1 VIGALA
7 LVLAQAATP
16 AADPT
21 RPDLTVE
28 QLVDEAVRWLVEN
41 QNRDGSWG
49 SHHSPRPIEVLA
61 SVPGSQE
68 AFRVAT
74 TALCVSALQECP
86 RAGDS
91 GALAV
96 ERATDFLLA
105 HWNVKR
111 QSGLEHYNVW
121 AFGYSLQALGE
132 RLIAQPE
139 HARAAELKGVCARLI
154 EKLGVYQT
162 LDGGWGYL
170 SLDEVPTFQPSDT
183 SMSFTT
189 ATILVGLERARRGG
203 VALPERMLERAVDHL
218 LRSRLPDGAFLYGEY
233 LEYRPRH
240 GINQL
245 KGSACRNPLCHYAL
259 ELFGVPPP
267 TGTSVVSSL
276 DDLLVRHAGFQRAG
290 VRRPMPH
297 ESWYAISGYFYLY
310 GHAYASYVLQQQA
323 QDVQDR
329 LWPRM
334 LEAVLYCRQPDGS
347 YWDYPLYSYHKPY
360 GTGFALQILNR
371 IPRGTR
377 LPARAERPR

>member
-1 VIGALA
+1 MIGALA
-7 LVLAQAATP
+7 LVLAQAAAP
-16 AADPT
+16 AVDPT
-21 RPDLTVE
+21 RPDLTVD

-86 RAGDS
+86 RAGDA
-91 GALAV
+91 GAQAV
-96 ERATDFLLA
+96 ERATDFLLE

-139 HARAAELKGVCARLI
+139 SSRAAALKTVCSKLI
-154 EKLGVYQT
+154 EKLEVYQT
-162 LDGGWGYL
+162 TDGGWGYL
-170 SLDEVPTFQPSDT
+170 SLDEVPTFRPSDT

-203 VALPERMLERAVDHL
+203 VELPEKMIERAVDHL

-259 ELFGVPPP
+259 ELFDVPPP
-267 TGTSVVSSL
+267 KGTTVVSSL
-276 DDLLVRHAGFQRAG
+276 EDLLVRHAGFQRAG
-290 VRRPMPH
+290 VRRPIPH

-323 QDVQDR
+323 QEVQER
-329 LWPRM
+329 LWPKM

-371 IPRGTR
+371 VPRDTR
-377 LPARAERPR
+377 LPERKQAGK